1 MGSRLLYV
9 LIPATAHS
17 TYKNALTQIYTKVLE
32 PQSLISNTKED
43 SLADYASHLFMCV
56 RSSRERQNHP

>member
-32 PQSLISNTKED
+32 LSL
-43 SLADYASHLFMCV
+43 SLV
-56 RSSRERQNHP
+56 IQKRTV